1 MKYNFDEIIDRKN
14 TNSSK
19 WDALEQRF
27 GASDVLP
34 LWVADMDFRV
44 PEQVRIALKNTAE
57 HGVFGYTVRP
67 DSFYEAIIDWH
78 ARRHDWQ
85 IEKEWITIS
94 SGAVASLSML
104 VQAFT
109 EPGDQIVIQ
118 SPVYHP
124 FFSVIEKNGRELVDN
139 TLVFDGEHYRM
150 DFDDLEKKLSNEASK
165 VLILCNPHNPVGR
178 VWTKEELTKLGDLC
192 LKHQVLVISDEV
204 HCDLI
209 LNDHIHTPFASI
221 SKEFSEH
228 SITCVAPSK
237 TFNLAGLQ
245 ASAIV
250 IPNEENE
257 RKFKESLNIQDTG
270 MTNPFAV
277 TALEAAYNHGDE
289 WLDQL
294 LIYLQRNVDFL
305 SAFFKQNLPQI
316 NVIQPE
322 GTYLVW
328 LDFRSLN
335 LSAKELEKFL
345 LSKAKVALNQ
355 GYIFGQA
362 GEGFVR
368 INIACPQATLKEGLK
383 RISNA
388 VKEYSQ

>member
-139 TLVFDGEHYRM
+139 TLIFDGEHYRM

-178 VWTKEELTKLGDLC
+178 VWTREELTKLGDLC

-305 SAFFKQNLPQI
+305 NAFFKQNLPQI

-368 INIACPQATLKEGLK
+368 LNIACPQATLKEGLK

-388 VKEYSQ
+388 VKEYTQ